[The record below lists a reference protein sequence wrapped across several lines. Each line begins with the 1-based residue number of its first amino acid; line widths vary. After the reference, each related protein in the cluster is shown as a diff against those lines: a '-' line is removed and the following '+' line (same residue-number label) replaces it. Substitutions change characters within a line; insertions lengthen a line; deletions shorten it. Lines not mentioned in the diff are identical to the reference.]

1 MSTSGSQSARPAG
14 PTGITGRLGTGASAV
29 QSARAQVNHYSPPQ
43 REGACCLP
51 PLCAN
56 SRRSPPTLPLSSLV
70 ALLPNAPSFYPEA
83 VIGALTE
90 NTKLKRF
97 HTDLGASSARRP
109 SGGSGS
115 GQVAGGTRVAA
126 LRAKAAAGDSLLTS
140 GDEPSPPQLLAAAR
154 ESRLKRFV
162 STDATGPGGRSPRN
176 PSQLAS
182 TSWKGSA
189 LPADGGDEQPTSAFD
204 AQALY
209 RSHPA
214 AQRLAGPENDGEQE
228 LILRLVQQFGDKA
241 IDKVLELLLAQ
252 QTEMCNDLL
261 KELEERLERLINT
274 ASQHENLGEADPISL
289 ARAQASMVAAAK
301 KAVHSTQVRSVRRR
315 AFPIWCFAVKLRD
328 MCSHAKPA
336 RVCLENTTS
345 QQHHYTKHP
354 NIKTSTA

>member
-1 MSTSGSQSARPAG
+1 MRA
-14 PTGITGRLGTGASAV
+14 AS
-29 QSARAQVNHYSPPQ
+29 
-43 REGACCLP
+43 P

-115 GQVAGGTRVAA
+115 GTVAGGTRVAA

-301 KAVHSTQVRSVRRR
+301 KAVHSTQVRSVAAHFLYGVSQSNFETCSATQNRR
-315 AFPIWCFAVKLRD
+315 AFALKTQLHN
-328 MCSHAKPA
+328 S
-336 RVCLENTTS
+336 TTTPPS
-345 QQHHYTKHP
+345 P
-354 NIKTSTA
+354 NIKTSAA